1 MPLNIQ
7 STLSAYFTPR
17 NIQDVLLKM
26 PKPKSPIKDLLFPES
41 HKKQKTSPFLS
52 IAEVGNATGA
62 VPVVKRGAASYPVG
76 DGGKDIDLIQP
87 EGFKP
92 SSFISAKDLND
103 SIALGD
109 VQSLNAK
116 LTDKVEE
123 LRDRILQSTE
133 ILCAQSLSGTISY
146 PAATAG
152 GAFDTYKVEIGRA
165 KKMDATD
172 ISGKTIAILQSN
184 LEKHFLEQVKTGF
197 SSDVRFLA
205 GADAYAEIVKIIS
218 TTQNA
223 NIPVQWTDWG
233 CVLFGKYKIMPIS
246 ATYAVPGSSDL
257 TEVIGSKYIKTID
270 LANPGTLFYLALDD
284 FDARLAALPFFAKQ
298 VKSEDPSGYKI
309 IAMSK
314 PFPALAISK
323 TVDRK
328 YVA

>member
-1 MPLNIQ
+1 MPLNID

-26 PKPKSPIKDLLFPES
+26 PKPKSPIKDLLFSES
-41 HKKQKTSPFLS
+41 NKKQKTSPFLS
-52 IAEVGNATGA
+52 IAEVQNATGA

-76 DGGKDIDLIQP
+76 DSGKDVDLIQP

-109 VQSLNAK
+109 VQSINAK

-123 LRDRILQSTE
+123 LRDRIFKSTE

-152 GAFDTYKVEIGRA
+152 GALDTYKVEIGKA
-165 KKMDATD
+165 KTMVDTD
-172 ISGKTIAILQSN
+172 ITGKKINVLQTN
-184 LEKHFLEQVKTGF
+184 LESHFLEQMKTGA
-197 SSDVRFLA
+197 STDVRFLA
-205 GADAYAEIVKIIS
+205 GSDVYAEIVKIIAE
-218 TTQNA
+218 TKNA

-246 ATYAVPGSSDL
+246 ATYAVPGSTDL
-257 TEVIGSKYIKTID
+257 TSVIDAKTIKTID

-284 FDARLAALPFFAKQ
+284 FDAKLEALPFFTKQ
-298 VKSEDPSGYKI
+298 IKSDDPSGYKI

-314 PFPALAISK
+314 PFPALAVSK

-328 YVA
+328 YLA

>member
-1 MPLNIQ
+1 MPLNID

-26 PKPKSPIKDLLFPES
+26 PKPKSPIKDLLFSES
-41 HKKQKTSPFLS
+41 NKKQKTSPFLS
-52 IAEVGNATGA
+52 IAEVHNATGA
-62 VPVVKRGAASYPVG
+62 IPVVKRGAASYPVG
-76 DGGKDIDLIQP
+76 DSGKDVDIIQP

-109 VQSLNAK
+109 VQSINAK

-123 LRDRILQSTE
+123 LRDRIFKSTE

-152 GAFDTYKVEIGRA
+152 GALDTYKVEIGKA
-165 KKMDATD
+165 QKMVDTD
-172 ISGKTIAILQSN
+172 ITGKKINVLQTN
-184 LEKHFLEQVKTGF
+184 LESHFLEQMKTGA
-197 SSDVRFLA
+197 STDVRFLA
-205 GADAYAEIVKIIS
+205 GSDVYAEIVKIIAE
-218 TTQNA
+218 TENA

-246 ATYAVPGSSDL
+246 ATYAVPGSTDL
-257 TEVIGSKYIKTID
+257 TNVIDTKTIKTID

-284 FDARLAALPFFAKQ
+284 FDAKLEALPFFTKQ
-298 VKSEDPSGYKI
+298 IKSDDPSGYKI

-314 PFPALAISK
+314 PFPALAVSK

-328 YVA
+328 YLA